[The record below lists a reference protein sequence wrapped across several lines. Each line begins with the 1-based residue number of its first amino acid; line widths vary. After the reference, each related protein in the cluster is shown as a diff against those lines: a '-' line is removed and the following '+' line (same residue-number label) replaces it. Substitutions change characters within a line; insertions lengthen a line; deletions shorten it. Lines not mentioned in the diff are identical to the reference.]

1 LAIITITNEFNHHTH
16 ATTIILKREQNSN
29 AIHQP
34 TSYHKM
40 PTWKGLKIS
49 VLTLLL
55 LCKIVGGF
63 SPNSLIQ
70 RKNIAVSKP
79 SIVLFSQVDNE
90 AQEKVWRYVKKP
102 LLSIGSKGASLSH
115 GNSLRQ
121 LLEDHTAV
129 KVKVNTKP
137 FGTSECTQVFVDS
150 VVVTRLSNSLNC
162 LHRLIAKCV

>member
-1 LAIITITNEFNHHTH
+1 
-16 ATTIILKREQNSN
+16 
-29 AIHQP
+29 
-34 TSYHKM
+34 M
-40 PTWKGLKIS
+40 PTMKGLQIS

-55 LCKIVGGF
+55 LCKIAGGF

-70 RKNIAVSKP
+70 QKNIAVSKP
-79 SIVLFSQVDNE
+79 STALFSQVDDE
-90 AQEKVWRYVKKP
+90 AEEKVWRYVKKP

-129 KVKVNTKP
+129 KVKVNTKA
-137 FGTSECTQVFVDS
+137 FGTSDWTEVFVDS

-162 LHRLIAKCV
+162 LHRLVAKCG